1 MANIDPNK
9 KLTDKDIDKITQ
21 ILTKTTFKHLLN
33 GINSNDK
40 APISIIVEEL
50 ERRHYKTSID
60 NILQIFESF
69 NTKINV
75 YSNALTK
82 LNSFNNSKIADLKN
96 LGVL

>member
-1 MANIDPNK
+1 MPNIDPSK
-9 KLTDKDIDKITQ
+9 KLTDKDIDKIVQ
-21 ILTKTTFKHLLN
+21 ILTKKTFKHLLN

-50 ERRHYKTSID
+50 ERRHCSTSID

-69 NTKINV
+69 NAKINV
-75 YSNALTK
+75 YSNTLTR
-82 LNSFNNSKIADLKN
+82 LNNFNNSKIADLKN